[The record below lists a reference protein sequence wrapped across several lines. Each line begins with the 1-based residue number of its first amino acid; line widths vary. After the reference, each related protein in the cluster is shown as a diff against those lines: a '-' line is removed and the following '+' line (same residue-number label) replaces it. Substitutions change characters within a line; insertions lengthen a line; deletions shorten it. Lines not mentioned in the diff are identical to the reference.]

1 MFTERKFLSLNFP
14 MHTCMLSHFSHVWLF
29 ATPWTIAHQAPLS
42 MGFSWQEYWSGLPC
56 SPLGDL
62 PNPGI
67 KLRSPALQVDFS
79 PSEANRGE
87 AETFSFCCF
96 SNAFASKKYATVTYS
111 WEVAYSAAFHNHS
124 LYAAWFKLH
133 TNLIKELGQYS
144 EIERKVKN
152 HDLKWS

>member
-1 MFTERKFLSLNFP
+1 M
-14 MHTCMLSHFSHVWLF
+14 CCVVLSHFSCVRLC
-29 ATPWTIAHQAPLS
+29 ATPWIVSAPRLLHPW
-42 MGFSWQEYWSGLPC
+42 GFSRQEYWSELPC
-56 SPLGDL
+56 PPQGDL